1 MTLRDIKTKFG
12 IETIQFNQ
20 WKEDGSFMATIINPT
35 NNASIELFTT
45 KATGNKFTLDS
56 PVSIFGGKFYV
67 GEVKKAIASKT
78 L

>member
-20 WKEDGSFMATIINPT
+20 WKEDGSFMATIINPA
-35 NNASIELFTT
+35 NGAEVELFTT
-45 KATGNKFTLDS
+45 KLVGDKFTLDS
-56 PVSIFGGKFYV
+56 PINLIKGKFFV
-67 GEVKKAIASKT
+67 GDTKKALASKT